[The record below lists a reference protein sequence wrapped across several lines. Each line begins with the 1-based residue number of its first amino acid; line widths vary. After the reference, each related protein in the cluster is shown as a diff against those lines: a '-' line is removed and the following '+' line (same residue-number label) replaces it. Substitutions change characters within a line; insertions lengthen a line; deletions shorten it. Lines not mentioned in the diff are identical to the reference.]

1 MSNDEMSGFGGG
13 MIWIFG
19 IIVLLALLN
28 GNFLGGGSN
37 QAATRDQVQNSFD
50 YSNLL
55 DGNRDIM
62 NAVTSGTAQ
71 GVATTNQTYHDVLN
85 AVQDK
90 YGELARDIAAVQV
103 SQAQALANQN
113 ECCGA
118 TQRMILEKSAE
129 TDAQIAQSK
138 FDAALG
144 LAGLEQRLTA
154 KMDQNTISALQDRV
168 NKLEL
173 EKATSGMP
181 RITANY
187 PGYIYPYW
195 PGFGPGFGPIPAP
208 VGV

>member
-1 MSNDEMSGFGGG
+1 MANDEMGIGGG
-13 MIWIFG
+13 MIWFFA
-19 IIVLLALLN
+19 IIVLFAMLN
-28 GNFLGGGSN
+28 GNFFGNGNGS
-37 QAATRDQVQNSFD
+37 QAATRDQVQSSFD

-55 DGNRDIM
+55 DGNRDILS
-62 NAVTSGTAQ
+62 AVTNGTAQ
-71 GVATTNQTYHDVLN
+71 AVATTNQTYHDVLG

-90 YGELARDIAAVQV
+90 YGELQRDIAEVQV

-113 ECCGA
+113 ECCGS
-118 TQRMILEKSAE
+118 TKQIILEKSAE
-129 TDAQIAQSK
+129 TNAQIAQNK
-138 FDAALG
+138 FEAALG

-181 RITANY
+181 RITAAY
-187 PGYIYPYW
+187 PGYVYPYW
-195 PGFGPGFGPIPAP
+195 PGFGPGPVPAP

>member
-1 MSNDEMSGFGGG
+1 MSNDEMGIGGG
-13 MIWIFG
+13 MIWFFA
-19 IIVLLALLN
+19 IIVLIAMLN
-28 GNFLGGGSN
+28 GNFLGGGNGS
-37 QAATRDQVQNSFD
+37 QAATRDQVQSSFD

-62 NAVTSGTAQ
+62 NAVTNGTAQ
-71 GVATTNQTYHDVLN
+71 SVATTNQTYHDVLN

-118 TQRMILEKSAE
+118 TQRLILEKSAQ
-129 TDAQIAQSK
+129 TDAQIAQNK
-138 FDAALG
+138 YEAAIG
-144 LAGLEQRLTA
+144 LAGVEQRLTA

-187 PGYIYPYW
+187 PGYVYPYW